1 MSSFILSHDLH
12 LMMLEIALIIC
23 DCKWSFVPWTTAF
36 DKVILKKTI
45 VIFRMLDNDWTSLS
59 PNRHDSHPYQGSNYE
74 NEKFYDGSSVV
85 FSMLTDFFEKKA
97 NGVNVQLYVRK
108 QVYDGNVHFV
118 RRELP
123 EHRRHN
129 FALHSDQLPRQMSHN
144 GDHASQKYTR
154 SILYS
159 RRLDEKQPYF
169 SRQLTSKE
177 LQSGC
182 WDDDGLLRVSSGRLI
197 CCCEEL
203 VKKEVADLVISA
215 DKVADSTTISVSTVL
230 RMSQLKERQ
239 NLLQILLRFPLEN
252 LMRMLI
258 QLNKGNKC
266 ANTIILPLLRI
277 SLQPANA
284 IANFA
289 MTSVAEDVAAI
300 KEELDNAIVDSTA
313 MSVAKIADYG
323 VLDVKVDA
331 VAIAKTKGY
340 AIKDNGERAFKKASS
355 ALSKSKRGRNT
366 ATIGITE
373 RGKKISPSSS
383 SPFSS
388 LQMYPL
394 CCQLQPHLTYFTDCF
409 DVSPCY
415 CYWTAC
421 PFQFFYSA

>member
-12 LMMLEIALIIC
+12 LMMLEIGVENKFWDMQQTSINLQDLLALIIC

-203 VKKEVADLVISA
+203 VKKEVADLV
-215 DKVADSTTISVSTVL
+215 K
-230 RMSQLKERQ
+230 
-239 NLLQILLRFPLEN
+239 
-252 LMRMLI
+252 
-258 QLNKGNKC
+258 
-266 ANTIILPLLRI
+266 
-277 SLQPANA
+277 
-284 IANFA
+284 
-289 MTSVAEDVAAI
+289 DVAAI

-323 VLDVKVDA
+323 VLGKRTNGGTDVNRA
-331 VAIAKTKGY
+331 CKG
-340 AIKDNGERAFKKASS
+340 
-355 ALSKSKRGRNT
+355 
-366 ATIGITE
+366 
-373 RGKKISPSSS
+373 
-383 SPFSS
+383 
-388 LQMYPL
+388 
-394 CCQLQPHLTYFTDCF
+394 
-409 DVSPCY
+409 V
-415 CYWTAC
+415 
-421 PFQFFYSA
+421 